1 MPGGM
6 GHSEWIASAKLCL
19 QSVRAEPEPLRPVY
33 LQSKGEMEKERLEL
47 DLSLIELNEGQLSWL
62 PKNPRTW
69 TQTDIDKTAASIK
82 QDPDFLEDRPL
93 LVVSRED
100 SPNLVVFAG
109 NLRSVGA
116 RAARLSR
123 VPCVLY
129 SPEED
134 EDYETIRRRAMKDN
148 GSFGQFDWDE
158 VFSSPWG
165 QMDLDSMGIGKAFQQ
180 GGDPFNFN
188 EGVTDES
195 GEQPKAQEDNFDE
208 NADAI
213 QVRCKPG
220 DIWQL
225 GEHRLMCGD
234 SIDLEQVKKLI
245 GGALVDMILTDPPY
259 GTTALEWD
267 KAPNLRIMFDNY
279 KAICAEPAAILSFGA
294 QPFITDLINT
304 ARESFRH
311 EIIWKKTMASGY
323 LSVNKAPMKIH
334 ENIVCFSFGRL
345 PYYPVKVKEQEA
357 TGRVREQKANRGK
370 QYRGCG
376 SSTYIED
383 GTRYI
388 TDVIEYSNWN
398 GALFGNTENAVMHP
412 TQKPVGLLC
421 LLLQMYSQTGNAIF
435 DGFGGSGSTLIAAES
450 TGRKCYMMEIAPH
463 YCDVILARWE
473 KLTGKTATKI
483 TA

>member
-180 GGDPFNFN
+180 GGTHS
-188 EGVTDES
+188 EGEGDAGNPDDYGTEFSLPDGEKAGFRQVSFQLSDEMAETLLFAQKVAHYTKAFYEIE
-195 GEQPKAQEDNFDE
+195 GDDEDKNGNGVALYVIARDWLDGITKAGAQDRDKAKAQAEELRQYLRDALKASGHKAKDVDE
-208 NADAI
+208 L
-213 QVRCKPG
+213 
-220 DIWQL
+220 L
-225 GEHRLMCGD
+225 GTAGMSGHYFGESQWLFPTREAYEKMRKIMPLDRDYMEC
-234 SIDLEQVKKLI
+234 KLI
-245 GGALVDMILTDPPY
+245 
-259 GTTALEWD
+259 E
-267 KAPNLRIMFDNY
+267 
-279 KAICAEPAAILSFGA
+279 
-294 QPFITDLINT
+294 
-304 ARESFRH
+304 
-311 EIIWKKTMASGY
+311 
-323 LSVNKAPMKIH
+323 
-334 ENIVCFSFGRL
+334 
-345 PYYPVKVKEQEA
+345 
-357 TGRVREQKANRGK
+357 
-370 QYRGCG
+370 
-376 SSTYIED
+376 
-383 GTRYI
+383 
-388 TDVIEYSNWN
+388 
-398 GALFGNTENAVMHP
+398 
-412 TQKPVGLLC
+412 LC
-421 LLLQMYSQTGNAIF
+421 YN
-435 DGFGGSGSTLIAAES
+435 
-450 TGRKCYMMEIAPH
+450 
-463 YCDVILARWE
+463 LARTLEE
-473 KLTGKTATKI
+473 KK
-483 TA
+483 

>member
-1 MPGGM
+1 MKKERVNIGL
-6 GHSEWIASAKLCL
+6 EWI
-19 QSVRAEPEPLRPVY
+19 Q
-33 LQSKGEMEKERLEL
+33 
-47 DLSLIELNEGQLSWL
+47 LNEGQLPWL
-62 PKNPRTW
+62 PKNPRKW

-82 QDPDFLEDRPL
+82 EDPDFLEDRPL
-93 LVVSRED
+93 LVVSLED
-100 SPNLVVFAG
+100 TPYFIVFAG
-109 NLRSVGA
+109 NLRSEGA
-116 RAARLSR
+116 KAAGRSL

-129 SPEED
+129 TPETA

-165 QMDLDSMGIGKAFQQ
+165 QMDLDAMGIGKAFQQ
-180 GGDPFNFN
+180 GGDTFNFN
-188 EGVTDES
+188 EGVTDEAE
-195 GEQPKAQEDNFDE
+195 EQPQAQEDDFDE

-234 SIDLEQVKKLI
+234 SIDLEQVEILTE
-245 GGALVDMILTDPPY
+245 GALVDMILTDPPY
-259 GTTALEWD
+259 GITDLEWD
-267 KAPNLRIMFDNY
+267 KEPNLQIMFDNY

-294 QPFITDLINT
+294 QPFITDLIYA
-304 ARESFRH
+304 ARKFFRH

-323 LSVNKAPMKIH
+323 LNAKKAPLRIH
-334 ENIVCFSFGRL
+334 ENIVCFSFGPL
-345 PYYPVKVKEQEA
+345 PYYPVKVKVQEA
-357 TGRVREQKANRGK
+357 TGRVRKNKARH
-370 QYRGCG
+370 G
-376 SSTYIED
+376 SHYGDFGPSTYIED

-435 DGFGGSGSTLIAAES
+435 DGFGGSGSTLIAAEQ

-473 KLTGKTATKI
+473 KLTGKTAVKVS
-483 TA
+483 A

>member
-6 GHSEWIASAKLCL
+6 GHSEWIASANICL

-33 LQSKGEMEKERLEL
+33 LQNKGEMKKERLKL

-158 VFSSPWG
+158 VFSGPWG
-165 QMDLDSMGIGKAFQQ
+165 QMDLDAMGIGKAFQQ
-180 GGDPFNFN
+180 GGDPFNETPKD
-188 EGVTDES
+188 EGAADES
-195 GEQPKAQEDNFDE
+195 GEQPKAQEDDFDE

-220 DIWQL
+220 DVWQL

-234 SIDLEQVKKLI
+234 STDTKDILKLMNGEKADI
-245 GGALVDMILTDPPY
+245 TITSPPY
-259 GTTALEWD
+259 NAG
-267 KAPNLRIMFDNY
+267 Y
-279 KAICAEPAAILSFGA
+279 FGI
-294 QPFITDLINT
+294 PG
-304 ARESFRH
+304 RESTKKKYLNSEDTKTREEYVDFLIKNISLLLANSHEIFYNIGLVSGSKVAVATVLYKFREQFKDIIYWMKSNPVNAIARGVISSSTELVLCFGENNTRAFRH
-311 EIIWKKTMASGY
+311 TDFGSGGYFLGVISGPVASSNEYAKIHKATFPIYLPSEIISK
-323 LSVNKAPMKIH
+323 
-334 ENIVCFSFGRL
+334 FSF
-345 PYYPVKVKEQEA
+345 
-357 TGRVREQKANRGK
+357 
-370 QYRGCG
+370 
-376 SSTYIED
+376 D
-383 GTRYI
+383 G
-388 TDVIEYSNWN
+388 DLV
-398 GALFGNTENAVMHP
+398 LD
-412 TQKPVGLLC
+412 C
-421 LLLQMYSQTGNAIF
+421 
-435 DGFGGSGSTLIAAES
+435 FGGTGTTLIAAEQL
-450 TGRKCYMMEIAPH
+450 GRRCFMMELEAR

-473 KLTGKTATKI
+473 KLTGKTASKVS
-483 TA
+483 A